1 MTEGVP
7 FRGLFFMSRW
17 LGKLWNQSENAVTSI
32 CLIIR
37 KSKDLQVVDRKYHTL
52 DGIQTDGLK
61 RGVNIVRLQYED
73 GTFETKKVVVK

>member
-1 MTEGVP
+1 M
-7 FRGLFFMSRW
+7 
-17 LGKLWNQSENAVTSI
+17 
-32 CLIIR
+32 
-37 KSKDLQVVDRKYHTL
+37 VDRKYYTL